1 MMPLVVIGALAKM
14 FVSAALTVRT
24 RLWWLPGVGA
34 IGGGVALA
42 QIASP
47 GLGTFA
53 VALGLAALA
62 TTRVVRKRAQHA
74 QSTRSD
80 GF

>member
-14 FVSAALTVRT
+14 FVSAALTMRT
-24 RLWWLPGVGA
+24 RLWWLPGAGA
-34 IGGGVALA
+34 IIGGVGLA
-42 QIASP
+42 RFASP

-53 VALGLAALA
+53 VALGLAAIA
-62 TTRVVRKRAQHA
+62 TTRVVRRRAHFA